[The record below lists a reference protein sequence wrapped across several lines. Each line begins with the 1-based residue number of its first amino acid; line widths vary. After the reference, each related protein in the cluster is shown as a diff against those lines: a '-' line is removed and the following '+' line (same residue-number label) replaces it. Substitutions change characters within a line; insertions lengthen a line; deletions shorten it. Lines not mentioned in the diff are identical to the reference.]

1 MCPPQRFQSL
11 SNINIMQAME
21 SNTYSSSLVDRNYIN
36 QDHPIVIMVSI
47 YAVGIVVTVFLLTA
61 AAFNIQ
67 QSQKSALRSNALKI
81 TMKGKG
87 GKIPINQRGEYLKQ
101 QRMMESKNQMEKEK
115 PDGVPVFKVYVRP
128 KVGGL
133 WIPCGDLAG
142 DKRATSL
149 VNAWMSG
156 FLTDLYRGQ
165 LDQGIARSIFSQ
177 EDSFAMNIIEN
188 YKPFRKYTKS
198 DLQFGYK
205 IDFPGLEE
213 KMGEQKITA
222 ITQGMEKNWFDTA
235 KEGFSKIISG
245 DAMKQTRE

>member
-1 MCPPQRFQSL
+1 
-11 SNINIMQAME
+11 MQVAVDNNSCLLVPATLPEAM
-21 SNTYSSSLVDRNYIN
+21 
-36 QDHPIVIMVSI
+36 
-47 YAVGIVVTVFLLTA
+47 
-61 AAFNIQ
+61 AFNLSAVVLVVIFLCAVNAFNPQ
-67 QSQKSALRSNALKI
+67 TSQRLSTRGNVGQLV
-81 TMKGKG
+81 MKGKG
-87 GKIPINQRGEYLKQ
+87 GKIPINQRGEFLKQ

-156 FLTDLYRGQ
+156 FLTDVYRGQ
-165 LDQGIARSIFSQ
+165 LDSGIARSIFSQ

-188 YKPFRKYTKS
+188 YKPFRKYTKN

-222 ITQGMEKNWFDTA
+222 ISPGMEKSWFDTA

-245 DAMKQTRE
+245 DAMRASRI

>member
-1 MCPPQRFQSL
+1 M
-11 SNINIMQAME
+11 M
-21 SNTYSSSLVDRNYIN
+21 
-36 QDHPIVIMVSI
+36 PI
-47 YAVGIVVTVFLLTA
+47 AVALIAAVLICTA
-61 AAFNIQ
+61 SAFNIQ
-67 QSQKSALRSNALKI
+67 TSQRIRDNGNAI

-87 GKIPINQRGEYLKQ
+87 GKVPINQRGEFLKQ

-142 DKRATSL
+142 DKRALSL

-156 FLTDLYRGQ
+156 FLTDVYRGQ
-165 LDQGIARSIFSQ
+165 LDAGIARSIFSQ

-188 YKPFRKYTKS
+188 YKPFRKYTKA

-213 KMGEQKITA
+213 KMGEQKITP
-222 ITQGMEKNWFDTA
+222 ITSDMNKSWLDTA
-235 KEGFSKIISG
+235 KEGFSRIISG
-245 DAMKQTRE
+245 DAMKESRREE

>member
-1 MCPPQRFQSL
+1 MLDSTAQSSCYFQFLFTAVATAYHYSPEHTSTTKACKRMVPTSL
-11 SNINIMQAME
+11 IILIFVVVALTATAFNVRTSERVTIRSAN
-21 SNTYSSSLVDRNYIN
+21 SLV
-36 QDHPIVIMVSI
+36 
-47 YAVGIVVTVFLLTA
+47 
-61 AAFNIQ
+61 
-67 QSQKSALRSNALKI
+67 
-81 TMKGKG
+81 MKGKG

-128 KVGGL
+128 RVGGL

-198 DLQFGYK
+198 DLEFGYK

-222 ITQGMEKNWFDTA
+222 IAQGMEKSWLDVA
-235 KEGFSKIISG
+235 KDGFSKIISG
-245 DAMKQTRE
+245 DAMKETRQ